1 LHVPVSKSELLGL
14 AEPDAVDDGGVVQLV
29 GNDDVVGSEEL
40 LENSG
45 VGVEAAGV
53 QDGVVATVKVGYFS
67 LEFLKMK
74 SR

>member
-1 LHVPVSKSELLGL
+1 MSESELLGL

-53 QDGVVATVKVGYFS
+53 QDCVVATVKVGYFS
-67 LEFLKMK
+67 LEFLKTK